1 MAVAVIMPRQG
12 QTVESCILIEW
23 LKKKGDHV
31 AQGDILFTYE
41 TDKATFEEE
50 AKDDGV
56 LLDIFCEEG
65 EEVPVLTTIAVL
77 GNEGEDIS
85 GLHVPGSGEKK
96 PVSAVVETVQPAE
109 HTGTVSAVKTP
120 SPGIKT
126 LQDSPTVKISPR
138 ARKSVEKLGVDIS
151 GIQGTGPGGRIIERD
166 IERHALQAAG
176 EYETRKL
183 SHVRKIIARNMHESL
198 QNTAQLTLHT
208 SADARKLL
216 SIRKVI
222 KNQMAEGTAPN
233 ITINVLVCFAVIRAL
248 KKHKDMNAHLIQDEI
263 RHFNTVHLGVAI
275 DTDRGLMVPTVKNA
289 ETLNL
294 QDLTRNMIALTE
306 RCKAGNIDPELLHG
320 ATFTVTNLGVFGIE
334 LFTPILNPPQ
344 IGVLGVNTIAAQP
357 QIKGSG
363 SVEYVPCIGLSLTF
377 DHRAIDGA
385 PAAKFLQDVSEN
397 IRHIDIE
404 ILRSAV

>member
-1 MAVAVIMPRQG
+1 MAVPVIMPRQG
-12 QTVESCILIEW
+12 QSVESCILIEW

-50 AKDDGV
+50 AKDEGV

-65 EEVPVLTTIAVL
+65 EEIPVLTTIAVL

-85 GLHVPGSGEKK
+85 GFHTRDREIKP
-96 PVSAVVETVQPAE
+96 PVSAVVEKAQPAE
-109 HTGTVSAVKTP
+109 YTGTVSTAETP
-120 SPGIKT
+120 SPEIIPVR
-126 LQDSPTVKISPR
+126 DSHAVKISPR
-138 ARKSVEKLGVDIS
+138 ARKSAEKHGVDIS

-166 IERHALQAAG
+166 IERHAMQGAG
-176 EYETRKL
+176 EYETEKI
-183 SHVRKIIARNMHESL
+183 SNIRKIIARNMHASL
-198 QNTAQLTLHT
+198 QNTAQLTLHA

-216 SIRKVI
+216 SIRKEI
-222 KNQMAEGTAPN
+222 KTRMADGTVPN

-248 KKHKDMNAHLIQDEI
+248 QNHKDINAHFLQDEI
-263 RHFNTVHLGVAI
+263 RYFNTVHLGIAI

-294 QDLTRNMIALTE
+294 QDLTGSIHALME
-306 RCKAGNIDPELLHG
+306 RCKSGSIDPELLHG

-334 LFTPILNPPQ
+334 MFTPIINPPQ
-344 IGVLGVNTIAAQP
+344 VGVLGVNTITTQP
-357 QIKGSG
+357 RIAEDG

-385 PAAKFLQDVSEN
+385 PAAKFLHDVSEN